1 MLSNFLCTFFFSSL
15 VVLVSRVW
23 LHCGLSESC
32 WAIVDDAVID
42 RSWARVDHADG
53 GDGVLGHQVSR
64 LLELGCGVGVKVC
77 CRHCGVEA
85 CKLWL
90 VGVFTCALLADL
102 TSVLET
108 HVGAQREDN
117 ESEDSDSDSKSHH
130 SWVNIRC
137 NSRGATSAN
146 LRRELAHLQI
156 VASVHDESD

>member
-32 WAIVDDAVID
+32 WAVVDDAVVD

-64 LLELGCGVGVKVC
+64 LPELGCGVGVKVV
-77 CRHCGVEA
+77 CRDCGVEA
-85 CKLWL
+85 CKLGL
-90 VGVFTCALLADL
+90 VGVLACALLADL

-117 ESEDSDSDSKSHH
+117 ESKNGNSDNKSHH
-130 SWVNIRC
+130 SWVYIRC
-137 NSRGATSAN
+137 HSRRATLAN
-146 LRRELAHLQI
+146 L
-156 VASVHDESD
+156 